1 MDEHLLLTEPRLFGR
16 VERRLAQMERPPF
29 DFGVV
34 DEAQDIGVAELR
46 FLAALGAG
54 RPDALFFPVTSVKG
68 PDAVLLASLG
78 GRHPRPLAHLAGQLP
93 HRPSDPATG
102 GPAAATRDLGRGRQ
116 HRPASRHRLRIQ
128 WLEPAIQVLPSYDA
142 ETAAIAERLKSRGQE
157 GYAPAEMGVF
167 VRSKAE
173 LGRAIAA
180 VGMAGYAAVD
190 LAQHAGGVC
199 GNVAV
204 GTMHLAK
211 GVEFRAVAVA
221 ACDYE
226 VLSSQARIERVGDQA
241 ELDEVYTTERH
252 LLYVACTRARDHLLV
267 TGVEPASEFLDDLFS
282 EH

>member
-1 MDEHLLLTEPRLFGR
+1 MGVDIRGRSHTLRVNYRTAHQIRRQADRLL
-16 VERRLAQMERPPF
+16 PPETS
-29 DFGVV
+29 VV
-34 DEAQDIGVAELR
+34 DGNTDR
-46 FLAALGAG
+46 RAG
-54 RPDALFFPVTSVKG
+54 TVSVFNG
-68 PDAVLLASLG
+68 S
-78 GRHPRPLAHLAGQLP
+78 
-93 HRPSDPATG
+93 
-102 GPAAATRDLGRGRQ
+102 
-116 HRPASRHRLRIQ
+116 
-128 WLEPAIQVLPSYDA
+128 EPAIQVLPSYDA